1 MSPHAYDQ
9 TYTDY
14 DRYIAELA
22 KEQESYV
29 EPPLDPEEHDAEVI
43 KLWVKCLLCGFS
55 CSPETWDGE
64 SRPCI
69 NCGATRKPVA

>member
-1 MSPHAYDQ
+1 MPHAQD
-9 TYTDY
+9 TSYTDY
-14 DRYIAELA
+14 DAYIASLA

-43 KLWVKCLLCGFS
+43 KLSTHCQLCGFA
-55 CSPETWDGE
+55 CSPMTWDGV
-64 SRPCI
+64 SRPCV